1 MCSVLGTS
9 GVPDNVRI
17 IGLPTTG
24 GQGGVQDAPH
34 VDQQILTFGV
44 SKASGEKGKLK
55 AAINSLVGSPLVVTR
70 DFMEN
75 EARAQATPHRGA
87 ALLRDLARV
96 RPSPHT
102 STVLDAFIP
111 LCYTEAFSEAEGGY
125 ALLCKVQI
133 LICNLIRS
141 QL

>member
-34 VDQQILTFGV
+34 VGQQILTSGV
-44 SKASGEKGKLK
+44 SKANGEKGKLK
-55 AAINSLVGSPLVVTR
+55 AAISSLVGSPLVVTR
-70 DFMEN
+70 DFMGN
-75 EARAQATPHRGA
+75 EARAQATPHGGA

-102 STVLDAFIP
+102 GTVLDAFTP
-111 LCYTEAFSEAEGGY
+111 LCCTEAFSEAEGGY
-125 ALLCKVQI
+125 APLCKVQI

>member
-1 MCSVLGTS
+1 MCSALGTS

-24 GQGGVQDAPH
+24 GQGGVRDAPH
-34 VDQQILTFGV
+34 VGV
-44 SKASGEKGKLK
+44 SKANGYKRKLK

-75 EARAQATPHRGA
+75 EARAQATPHGGA
-87 ALLRDLARV
+87 ALLRGLARF

-102 STVLDAFIP
+102 ATVLDASIS
-111 LCYTEAFSEAEGGY
+111 LCYTEAFSEAERGWVCA
-125 ALLCKVQI
+125 ALQGADSSL
-133 LICNLIRS
+133 
-141 QL
+141 